1 MTSAA
6 ITHRARVLA
15 HYNTADQLRARLS
28 AVLQQH
34 PGEHDTAATLREAIA
49 LRSARGQA

>member
-1 MTSAA
+1 MTCST

-15 HYNTADQLRARLS
+15 HYNTAEQLRARLS
-28 AVLQQH
+28 QVLQQC

-49 LRSARGQA
+49 LRSARGLA